1 MICFAPVRPDRT
13 HNSLTQVHK
22 NHGRREKSAGRHVRI
37 FEKKRKRGTFNLN
50 FLIQNFRYCA
60 INAKHKL

>member
-1 MICFAPVRPDRT
+1 MCRDRKLLMICFAPVCPDRT

-37 FEKKRKRGTFNLN
+37 SEKRQKKRN
-50 FLIQNFRYCA
+50 I
-60 INAKHKL
+60 